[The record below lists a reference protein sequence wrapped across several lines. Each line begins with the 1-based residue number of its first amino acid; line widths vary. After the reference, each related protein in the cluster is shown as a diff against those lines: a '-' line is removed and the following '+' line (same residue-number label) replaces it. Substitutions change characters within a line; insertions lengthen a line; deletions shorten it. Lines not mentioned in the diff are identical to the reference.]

1 VDESLSRS
9 TLGRFLLASLLLH
22 GIGLGWLHWNAARE
36 PLPEPPPLLFL
47 QLFSELPPA
56 PVPTAPAPVAS
67 APVAPPKTAPE
78 PKPRRAPAPVA
89 PTESARPAPAP
100 APAVAT
106 SSASADAAAQPGA
119 ANPSGATQVAALP
132 GVASGPSLEDEL
144 RRYEAELARR
154 ISAHK
159 HYPALARRRG
169 IEGSVLLRLTIDAR
183 GRLEALETP
192 GRAPLVLVSQA
203 RSAAE
208 RAAPFPPPPNGEL
221 KIDFVL
227 RFDLDE

>member
-1 VDESLSRS
+1 MEDSPSRS
-9 TLGRFLLASLLLH
+9 PFGRFLTASFAVHALA
-22 GIGLGWLHWNAARE
+22 LGWLQWSASD
-36 PLPEPPPLLFL
+36 PEDRPKPPPILYLRL
-47 QLFSELPPA
+47 SELPPA
-56 PVPTAPAPVAS
+56 PELHGPAPVAS
-67 APVAPPKTAPE
+67 APAVPLKTAPR
-78 PKPRRAPAPVA
+78 PK
-89 PTESARPAPAP
+89 SKPAPAP
-100 APAVAT
+100 IAT
-106 SSASADAAAQPGA
+106 ASAPTPAPKSEPVEAPPAAPSAANASTGPANSTGA
-119 ANPSGATQVAALP
+119 AVVAALP

-144 RRYEAELARR
+144 ERYEAELARL
-154 ISAHK
+154 IAAHK

-183 GRLEALETP
+183 GRLEQLETP

-208 RAAPFPPPPNGEL
+208 RAAPFPPPPAGQL